1 MNLRTRLAIRFIR
14 RHPWHTGLSVVGIA
28 LGIAVVLA
36 IDITNE
42 SARRA
47 FHLTNDAI
55 AGGSTHYI
63 HGGPQGV
70 AESLYTELRIAHGM
84 THISPVVS
92 GYVSFK
98 DERFLLLG
106 MDPFSGSGGM
116 RTDPAH
122 SGPDPVQLL
131 KTPNGAL
138 ILASTAE
145 RLDLVVPTSVTV
157 RISGVDY
164 PLQLIDTL
172 APSNELHRH
181 GLRNVLVT
189 DIATAQVV
197 LGMVGR
203 LTRIDVSTDDSEEVG
218 RRLPNPLR
226 IVANESRSHAMQQMT
241 RAFHLNLTALSLLA
255 LVIGAFL
262 IYNTMTLSVLQRR
275 EYFSVLRVL
284 GMTPRQLFTDIIIEA
299 LILAAAGFV
308 VGTVLGI
315 WLSTLLI
322 QLASATINDLYFAVR
337 VQSITVPLTSLFKAG
352 ALAVMATVAASWHPA
367 WEAMRANP
375 MLNSLRS
382 QVEAEA
388 RQRSSGLMLAG
399 IGLWGAAGVILLISD
414 TSITAGFVALFCLII
429 GFAVMTPLILS
440 KVLAMLHPVL
450 EKYLGTLGRI
460 AGRGVLASL
469 SRTQIAVAALA
480 IAVSAVI
487 GVSVMISSFRV
498 SVEQWL
504 YNFLR
509 ADIYIAQQL
518 SHQASGVDR
527 QLIASIA
534 ARPQV
539 KAVSTGRWIELQS
552 DTGPI
557 QLFAV
562 DLDRYGFENF
572 QLADGDS
579 DQAWPTF
586 TATDAVIVSEPYA
599 YHNRIETG
607 DSINLPADDG
617 DGRFKV
623 VGIFYD
629 YGSDRGVVAMHRTT
643 YDRHWKDPVISSFA
657 LYLHEGV
664 DVEGFVDELNRDEL
678 VQQILRVR
686 SNHTLRDKSL
696 EIFDRTFVIT
706 DVLRLLAICIAVVGI
721 LSALMAI
728 QLERAKEF
736 AVLRA
741 IGLSPRQLWGL
752 VTTESGLMGLVAGV
766 IACPLGLAMSWVL
779 IFIINRRSFGW
790 SMDFYFHPGPWLTA
804 LVLSMVAAVIAGL
817 YPAARM
823 SKAPP
828 AESLRYE

>member
-36 IDITNE
+36 IDIANE
-42 SARRA
+42 SARQA
-47 FHLTNDAI
+47 FRLSNDAI

-63 HGGPQGV
+63 HGGPQGID
-70 AESLYTELRIAHGM
+70 ESRYTELRVARGM
-84 THISPVVS
+84 TNISPVVS

-98 DERFLLLG
+98 DQRFLLLG
-106 MDPFSGSGGM
+106 IDTFSGSDMQTGPANTGD
-116 RTDPAH
+116 DPA
-122 SGPDPVQLL
+122 QLL
-131 KTPNGAL
+131 RTPNGAL
-138 ILASTAE
+138 ILASTAQ
-145 RLDLVVPTSVTV
+145 RMDLAVPTAITV
-157 RISGVDY
+157 RISGVDH
-164 PLQLIDTL
+164 PLDLVDTL
-172 APSNELHRH
+172 APANDLHRH

-203 LTRIDVSTDDSEEVG
+203 LSRIDVTTDNAEAIG
-218 RRLPNPLR
+218 RYLSDPLR
-226 IVANESRSHAMQQMT
+226 IVANETRSHAMQQMT

-275 EYFSVLRVL
+275 EYFSILRVL
-284 GMTPRQLFTDIIIEA
+284 GMTPRQLFVDIIVEA
-299 LILAAAGFV
+299 LILAVAGFV
-308 VGTVLGI
+308 VGTMLGI

-322 QLASATINDLYFAVR
+322 QLVSATINDLYFAVLKSR
-337 VQSITVPLTSLFKAG
+337 GDVFKFKAG
-352 ALAVMATVAASWHPA
+352 TLAIAATVAASWHPA
-367 WEAMRANP
+367 WEAMRTNP

-382 QVEAEA
+382 EVESEA
-388 RQRSSGLMLAG
+388 RRRSPWLMLAG
-399 IGLWGAAGVILLISD
+399 IGLWGTAGVILLVSN
-414 TSITAGFVALFCLII
+414 TSIIAGFAALFCLII
-429 GFAVMTPLILS
+429 GFAVMTPWILS
-440 KVLAMLHPVL
+440 KMLAMLHPVL
-450 EKYLGTLGRI
+450 ERYLGSLGRI

-487 GVSVMISSFRV
+487 GVSVMISSFRL

-504 YNFLR
+504 ENFLR
-509 ADIYIAQQL
+509 ADIYIAQQR
-518 SHQASGVDR
+518 SHQESGIDR
-527 QLIASIA
+527 QLIESIS
-534 ARPQV
+534 ARHQV
-539 KAVSTGRWIELQS
+539 KAVSTGRWTELQS
-552 DTGPI
+552 HQGPI

-562 DLDRYGFENF
+562 DLNRYGFENF
-572 QLADGDS
+572 RLAEGDS
-579 DQAWPTF
+579 DQAWPAF
-586 TATDAVIVSEPYA
+586 TTTDAVIVSEPYA
-599 YHNRIETG
+599 YHNRIKTG
-607 DSINLPADDG
+607 DSVDLPTDKG
-617 DGRFKV
+617 NRKFKV

-629 YGSDRGVVAMHRTT
+629 YGSDRGVVTMHRTT
-643 YDRHWKDPVISSFA
+643 YDRYWSDPVISSFA
-657 LYLHEGV
+657 LYLQEGV
-664 DVEGFVDELNRDEL
+664 DVESFVDELNRDEL
-678 VQQILRVR
+678 IQQILRVR
-686 SNHTLRDKSL
+686 SNLTLRDKSM

-728 QLERAKEF
+728 HLERAREL

-741 IGLSPRQLWGL
+741 VGLSPGQLWAL
-752 VTTESGLMGLVAGV
+752 VTTESGLMGLVAGI
-766 IACPLGLAMSWVL
+766 IACPLGLTMAWVL

-790 SMDFYFHPGPWLTA
+790 SMDFYFQPEPWLTA
-804 LVLSMVAAVIAGL
+804 LMLSIVAAVIAGL